1 MAEHR
6 PVLERMSLKGKTAIV
21 TGAGRG
27 IGRGIAKAFAE
38 AGADLALA
46 SRTAAEIE
54 SAAEEARSLGVRAVA
69 IPTDMGEADEVV
81 TMVNRALD
89 ELGRVDILV
98 NNAGMTIRGT
108 VLGYKMEDFD
118 KVTDVNLRSVMV
130 ASQHAARSMVQREI
144 NGRIL
149 NTCSLASHIGLPNTI
164 AYTATKGAVAT
175 MTKVMAVEWAEYG
188 ITVNGISPGYIHTP
202 MTAPLQDDEAKNAW
216 ILSRVP
222 LKRWGTPEDMAGLY
236 VFLASD
242 AASYITGQ
250 IFPVDGGWLGS

>member
-6 PVLERMSLKGKTAIV
+6 PVLERMSLVGKKAIV

-27 IGRGIAKAFAE
+27 IGRGIAMAFAE

-69 IPTDMGEADEVV
+69 IPTDMGEADEVFA
-81 TMVNRALD
+81 MVDRALD
-89 ELGRVDILV
+89 ELGKVDILV

-108 VLGYKMEDFD
+108 ALSYKMEDFD
-118 KVTDVNLRSVMV
+118 KVTDVNLRSVMI
-130 ASQHAARSMVQREI
+130 ASQHAARSMVEREI
-144 NGRIL
+144 AGRIL

-164 AYTATKGAVAT
+164 AYTAAKGAVAT

-188 ITVNGISPGYIHTP
+188 ITVNGISPGYIYTP
-202 MTAPLQDDEAKNAW
+202 MTAPLQEDEAKNAW

-222 LKRWGTPEDMAGLY
+222 LKRWGTPEDMAGMY

>member
-1 MAEHR
+1 MAERR
-6 PVLERMSLKGKTAIV
+6 PVLERMSLRGKTAIV

-27 IGRGIAKAFAE
+27 IGRGIARAFAE

-54 SAAEEARSLGVRAVA
+54 SAAKEARSLVVRAVA
-69 IPTDMGEADEVV
+69 IPTDMGEADEVI
-81 TMVNRALD
+81 TMVDGALD
-89 ELGRVDILV
+89 ELGKVDILV

-108 VLGYKMEDFD
+108 ALGYKMEDFD
-118 KVTDVNLRSVMV
+118 KVTDVNLRSVMI
-130 ASQHAARSMVQREI
+130 ASQHAARSMVERKIE
-144 NGRIL
+144 GRIL

-164 AYTATKGAVAT
+164 AYTAAKGAVAT

-188 ITVNGISPGYIHTP
+188 ITVNGISPGYIDTP

-250 IFPVDGGWLGS
+250 IFPVDGGWLGA